1 MGNSSKDKFTDK
13 DLLQQLWD
21 GRKFELEHFWQRSI
35 FLASIFVVLI
45 AGYGKIIFSLYFPE
59 SSVAENEDVLLIQHS
74 IAWGITLLNL
84 IFSMLWIM
92 MAKGSKFWY
101 ERYEHSINSLLEKSS
116 IFDNINKDLPCHGD
130 LEYPPDDRYS
140 DSLFSTHAGGF
151 SVSKVN
157 ITIGI
162 IGIFVFLLL
171 NGLHF
176 AEMLKIR
183 FEDEIESFQCAM
195 FSIVEVIVVFALLD
209 SILRILCKSG
219 EAK

>member
-1 MGNSSKDKFTDK
+1 MSNSSGKFTDK
-13 DLLQQLWD
+13 DLYQHLWV

-35 FLASIFVVLI
+35 FLATIFVVLL
-45 AGYGKIIFSLYFPE
+45 AGYGKIIFSMYFPE
-59 SSVAENEDVLLIQHS
+59 SCVAGEGNNLLIQHS

-84 IFSMLWIM
+84 AFSMLWIM

-101 ERYEHSINSLLEKSS
+101 ERYEHSINSLLEKSLLLE
-116 IFDNINKDLPCHGD
+116 DINNDYPRHGV

-140 DSLFSTHAGGF
+140 DNLFSTNAGGY

-162 IGIFVFLLL
+162 IGVFVFLLL

-176 AEMLKIR
+176 AVILKEKFNKI
-183 FEDEIESFQCAM
+183 DSFQCAM
-195 FSIVEVIVVFALLD
+195 FSFVEVLVVFALFYYFLKT
-209 SILRILCKSG
+209 LCKSG